1 MSLEQRLS
9 PRVPKLVIDRFLEIQ
24 ERFSINTDLRIAHF
38 FAQTA
43 HESANF
49 TTTKENF
56 NYSAS
61 RLLKVFPR
69 HFNKDTAK
77 LYARDY
83 IAIANKVYANRFGN
97 TELGD
102 GWKYRG
108 RGYIMT
114 TFKANYAELDKLV
127 PEDLLEN
134 PELVAGRYAMLSA
147 GYFWHSRKLNAL
159 ADKGSDVATITRIT
173 NKINGGIIGLDD
185 RIAKFNEFYD
195 LLTKGQAA

>member
-147 GYFWHSRKLNAL
+147 GHFWHSRKLNAL
-159 ADKGSDVATITRIT
+159 ADKGSDIATITRIT

-195 LLTKGQAA
+195 LLTKGQTA

>member
-147 GYFWHSRKLNAL
+147 GYFWHSRKLNVL
-159 ADKGSDVATITRIT
+159 ADKGSDIATITRIT

-195 LLTKGQAA
+195 LLTKGQTA

>member
-49 TTTKENF
+49 TTTKENL

-114 TFKANYAELDKLV
+114 TFKDNYAELDKLV

-159 ADKGSDVATITRIT
+159 ADKGIDVATITRIT

-185 RIAKFNEFYD
+185 RIAKVNEFYA
-195 LLTKGQAA
+195 LLTKGQTA

>member
-49 TTTKENF
+49 TTTKENL

-83 IAIANKVYANRFGN
+83 IAIANKVYANRMGN
-97 TELGD
+97 TEIGD

-108 RGYIMT
+108 RGYIQLT
-114 TFKANYAELDKLV
+114 GKDNYAELDKLV

-159 ADKGSDVATITRIT
+159 ADKGPDVATITRIT
-173 NKINGGIIGLDD
+173 SKINGGVTGLDD
-185 RIAKFNEFYD
+185 RIAKFNEFHS
-195 LLTKGQAA
+195 LLTQPK

>member
-147 GYFWHSRKLNAL
+147 GYFWHSRKLNVL
-159 ADKGSDVATITRIT
+159 ADKGPDIATITRIT

-195 LLTKGQAA
+195 LLTKGQTA

>member
-24 ERFSINTDLRIAHF
+24 ERFSINTDLRMAHF

-49 TTTKENF
+49 TTTKENL

-114 TFKANYAELDKLV
+114 TFKDNYAELDKLV

-159 ADKGSDVATITRIT
+159 ADKGPDVATITRIT

-185 RIAKFNEFYD
+185 RIAKVNEFYA
-195 LLTKGQAA
+195 LLTKGQTA

>member
-147 GYFWHSRKLNAL
+147 GYFWHSRKLNFL
-159 ADKGSDVATITRIT
+159 ADKGSDIATITRIT

-195 LLTKGQAA
+195 LLTKGPTA

>member
-77 LYARDY
+77 LYGRDY

-114 TFKANYAELDKLV
+114 TFKDNYAELDKLV

-147 GYFWHSRKLNAL
+147 GYFWHSRKLNVL
-159 ADKGSDVATITRIT
+159 ADKGSDIATITRIT
-173 NKINGGIIGLDD
+173 SKINGGIIGLDD

-195 LLTKGQAA
+195 LLTKGQTA